1 MTHSRRVTTLSIQR
15 TGGGYWQV
23 VDQRGRL
30 YIPPARS
37 WERVAALMRK
47 IARDFPET
55 VRVDEAAA
63 TWAAAQASSAI
74 REPVWADNVIP
85 FRRRETA

>member
-15 TGGGYWQV
+15 SEGGYWSV

-37 WERVAALMRK
+37 WERVVRVMRK
-47 IARDFPET
+47 IAADFPEQ
-55 VRVDEAAA
+55 VVLDEASLA
-63 TWAAAQASSAI
+63 WAAAQQ
-74 REPVWADNVIP
+74 REVVPVWADNVIP

>member
-1 MTHSRRVTTLSIQR
+1 MSHSRRVTTLSIQR
-15 TGGGYWQV
+15 SDGGYWQV

-37 WERVAALMRK
+37 WERVVRVMRK
-47 IARDFPET
+47 IAADFPEQ
-55 VRVDEAAA
+55 VVLDEASLL
-63 TWAAAQASSAI
+63 WAAAQQASV
-74 REPVWADNVIP
+74 RPVWADNVIP